1 MQRATQENVPGF
13 NGIGNLFLVAPD
25 TEFCDFLDEID
36 DLARF
41 NPEILTAIDK
51 DLDDNAKEKK
61 KLRIADREFYFG
73 KSPDLFEFQSDS
85 ANEKWEDS
93 ELAIG
98 RPRMP
103 AYLVYVFL
111 MIRGYKGSVTSKEA
125 FTFIN
130 ESMSLHIFLDR
141 NGYRMPGRTTI
152 LENTNAVSLSTRELI
167 HDCQIRR
174 IEQEGL
180 DDFKK
185 LLIDSTSVKAASA
198 WPTDARMILGLV
210 SRMHHLGQQL
220 DGFGLSN
227 FKKGRMLAWIEQLD
241 RLELTI
247 NLTSGKANSKGKL
260 KKHYRQV
267 LNTGLKAT
275 AHLAEEM
282 VAFDEC
288 YFPYTFLA
296 PSRRVCL
303 EHVIE
308 QIKEDLSDLHKVID
322 YTTERIFNGK
332 QLKSSEKILSL
343 SDKAAAYIKKG
354 NRNPVIGYKPQLAR
368 SGQGFVTAVVV
379 PEGNA
384 ADSLQLVPV
393 TSESI
398 RRTERVPNLA
408 TVDDG
413 YASRANVSDLH
424 EMGIQIV
431 SISGAKGK
439 KLTSVEDWESE
450 DYRKARNDRSAVE
463 SLMFVLKYSFDF
475 GSLKRRGI
483 EAVRAELT
491 EKVIAYNFC
500 RMVQLKHRRRKK
512 ADIEIAA

>member
-1 MQRATQENVPGF
+1 MNATQENL
-13 NGIGNLFLVAPD
+13 NGPEAIDNLFLVAPNTD
-25 TEFCDFLDEID
+25 FHDFLGEID
-36 DLARF
+36 DLVQF
-41 NPEILTAIDK
+41 YPEILKSIDR
-51 DLDDNAKEKK
+51 DLDHYAKEKK
-61 KLRIADREFYFG
+61 KLRLADRVFFHENT
-73 KSPDLFEFQSDS
+73 PELPQFQLEPGIQNWDYL
-85 ANEKWEDS
+85 
-93 ELAIG
+93 ELETG
-98 RPRMP
+98 RPRMS

-111 MIRGYKGSVTSKEA
+111 MIRGYKDSVTSKEA
-125 FTFIN
+125 FTFMK
-130 ESMSLHIFLDR
+130 ESMSLHVFLHCR
-141 NGYRMPGRTTI
+141 GYEMPGRTTI
-152 LENTNAVSLSTRELI
+152 LENTNAVSNSTRDLI
-167 HDCQIRR
+167 HDSQIRK
-174 IEQEGL
+174 IMQEGL

-185 LLIDSTSVKAASA
+185 LLIDSTSVKANSA

-210 SRMHHLGQQL
+210 NRLHHLGQQL
-220 DGFGLSN
+220 DQFGLLN
-227 FKKGRMLAWIEQLD
+227 FKKSRMPAWLEHLD

-267 LNTGLKAT
+267 LNTGLKAL
-275 AHLAEEM
+275 AHLAEELA
-282 VAFDEC
+282 VLETR
-288 YFPYTFLA
+288 YFPYSFLP

-303 EHVIE
+303 ESVIG
-308 QIKEDLSDLHKVID
+308 QMKEDLSDLSKVIE
-322 YTTERIFNGK
+322 YTRERIFNDK
-332 QLKSSEKILSL
+332 QLKSTEKILSL

-368 SGQGFVTAVVV
+368 SGKGFVTAVLV

-384 ADSLQLVPV
+384 ADSSQLVPT

-398 RRTERVPNLA
+398 RRTETIPNLA

-413 YASRANVSDLH
+413 YASRANVIDLH
-424 EMGIQIV
+424 DMGIRIV

-439 KLTSVEDWESE
+439 KLTSIEDWDSE
-450 DYRKARNDRSAVE
+450 VYRTARNDRSAVE

-475 GSLKRRGI
+475 GILKRRGI

-512 ADIEIAA
+512 AAAEIAA